1 MGAHA
6 QRRKSSNAR
15 FDSNVTRAVSTSSK
29 ISAESRKS
37 DDGVGLGV
45 WAIIGFVVLVV
56 GSSLLEILRP
66 DL

>member
-29 ISAESRKS
+29 ISAASRKP
-37 DDGVGLGV
+37 DDGVGLGL
-45 WAIIGFVVLVV
+45 WAIVGFVALVI
-56 GSSLLEILRP
+56 GSSIIEILRP